1 MITSVAEGDDQP
13 IKYPHVF
20 RASEIMILNKID
32 LLPHARFDVER
43 CLAFARDINPRLQ
56 VFQVSATRGDG
67 LESWYGWLADRL
79 IALRSP
85 SHQVHAAG

>member
-1 MITSVAEGDDQP
+1 VHEMGVVQQVVEIAAEALDQP
-13 IKYPHVF
+13 F
-20 RASEIMILNKID
+20 GRCGCGSSELDWLAGDELKI
-32 LLPHARFDVER
+32 
-43 CLAFARDINPRLQ
+43 INPRLE

-85 SHQVHAAG
+85 LREVHAAG